1 MAYRDAPFAAPKRS
15 SGDGVVDEM
24 VRQFADRHAFVRE
37 LVQNAIDAGATRIEI
52 GISRRGDGTI
62 TTTVDDDGAGMTRA
76 TIEGPLLTL
85 FSSSKEDDPDKIGKY
100 GVGFVS
106 IFATEP
112 DQVEVFTW
120 RPEGAWRVRL
130 FGDHTFEL
138 ETEALQSGH
147 GTIVSL
153 VHRIGADAAE
163 EYVVRVT
170 TALERWCRHA
180 HVPIALSID
189 GARRVINQPLALDAL
204 VVHAAQVG
212 AERIVVG
219 AGVSFAGFYNRGL
232 TLYETD
238 FEPELE
244 ARFGIGFKIDSP
256 TLGHTISRDNVKRD
270 AAFRRLLERVQIIV
284 KGPLRDAM
292 YARFAEAAS
301 AHDAATC
308 NTLLSILDDAD
319 PKRLVVPLLRG
330 VVSISKALEA
340 SSIVVAKGP
349 SPIVD
354 ALERRSLPVVIGFEF
369 APILRRFT
377 KKTVS
382 SDTDAWALAI
392 PVDREDDPLLI
403 ALGKALREVGTS
415 LARVRFGSF
424 MGARAAE
431 MFRWVIAQDGLCE
444 ASQIRVK
451 GSSDAT
457 LFLNVDDPAVRL
469 ARRKP
474 EVEVAAHL
482 VARLVLLEA
491 GALPKSAVDKLLE
504 VACG

>member
-85 FSSSKEDDPDKIGKY
+85 FSSSKEDDPTKIGKY

-112 DQVEVFTW
+112 DQVDVFTW
-120 RPEGAWRVRL
+120 RSEGAWRVRL

-138 ETEALQSGH
+138 ETEAIQPGH
-147 GTIVSL
+147 GTVVSL

-163 EYVVRVT
+163 EYVARVT
-170 TALERWCRHA
+170 AALERWCRHA
-180 HVPIALSID
+180 HVPIAISLD
-189 GARRVINQPLALDAL
+189 GSRRVINQPLFVEGL
-204 VVHAAQVG
+204 VVHEAKAG
-212 AERIVVG
+212 PETIVVG
-219 AGVSFAGFYNRGL
+219 AGVAFAGFYNRGL
-232 TLYETD
+232 TLFETTV
-238 FEPELE
+238 EPELE
-244 ARFGIGFKIDSP
+244 APFGIGFKIDSP

-270 AAFRRLLERVQIIV
+270 AAFRGLLQQVQLLV

-292 YARFAEAAS
+292 YVRFGEAAS

-308 NTLLSILDDAD
+308 HSILAVLEEAD

-330 VVSISKALEA
+330 VIPIAKALEA
-340 SSIVVAKGP
+340 SSVVVAKGP
-349 SPIVD
+349 SPIAL
-354 ALERRSLPVVIGFEF
+354 ALERRSLPVVIGFDF

-377 KKTVS
+377 KKTIS

-392 PVDREDDPLLI
+392 PVDRDDDPLLI
-403 ALGKALREVGTS
+403 ALGRALRDVGVS

-424 MGARAAE
+424 AGARVGE
-431 MFRWVIAQDGLCE
+431 TFRWVTANDGLCE
-444 ASQIRVK
+444 AAHIQVK

-457 LFLNVDDPAVRL
+457 LFLNVEDPAVRL

-474 EVEVAAHL
+474 EVGVAAHL
-482 VARLVLLEA
+482 LARIVMLEA
-491 GALPKSAVDKLLE
+491 GPLSKSVVDKMLE
-504 VACG
+504 AASG